1 MTYIISTFFYQLCV
15 VHGDSMDPT
24 LKDGRIVLM
33 QKYNLKLKNNDVIVI
48 KKDKNIIIKRL
59 IGMPNDR
66 VKIDKYVYVNNIKND
81 EIVTEN
87 NR

>member
-1 MTYIISTFFYQLCV
+1 
-15 VHGDSMDPT
+15 MDPT

-66 VKIDKYVYVNNIKND
+66 VKIDKYVYVNDIKND

>member
-1 MTYIISTFFYQLCV
+1 
-15 VHGDSMDPT
+15 MDPT